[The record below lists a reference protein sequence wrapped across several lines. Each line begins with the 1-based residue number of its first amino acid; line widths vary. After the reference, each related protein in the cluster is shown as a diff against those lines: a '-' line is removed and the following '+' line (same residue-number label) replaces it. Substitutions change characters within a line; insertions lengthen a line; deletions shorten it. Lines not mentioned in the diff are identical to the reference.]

1 MRTYILR
8 RLLQTFPLLLGIS
21 ALTFLLLQLAPG
33 DFLATMADNP
43 QISPATIEA
52 MRERFGLDR
61 PWWMQ
66 YLIYLKNVFLHLD
79 FGESFSRHQPVF
91 RVLGTGLANTLLLA
105 CAAAVVTWGLA
116 IPLGVLAA
124 VRQYGWRQ
132 VY

>member
-66 YLIYLKNVFLHLD
+66 YLIYLKNGFLHVA

-91 RVLGTGLANTLLLA
+91 QVLGTGLEIGRAH
-105 CAAAVVTWGLA
+105 V
-116 IPLGVLAA
+116 
-124 VRQYGWRQ
+124 
-132 VY
+132 